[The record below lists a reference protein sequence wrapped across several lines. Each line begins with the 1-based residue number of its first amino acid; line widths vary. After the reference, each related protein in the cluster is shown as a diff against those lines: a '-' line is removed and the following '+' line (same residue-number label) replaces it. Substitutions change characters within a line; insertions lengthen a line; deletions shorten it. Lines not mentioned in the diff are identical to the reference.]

1 MQLARMNWVDWME
14 TCQAEHLVFVDEA
27 AAKTNMTP
35 LYGWSP
41 KGERCY
47 GKSPCNWSTTTMLSS
62 IRLDGKNEGVIFN
75 GGVTKE
81 IFKEYIEEVLLP
93 TLKPGDII
101 VMDNLRA
108 HNVDFNWRKF
118 KRRKV
123 EIRRLPPYSPD
134 FNPIEMMWSVV
145 KNKLR
150 RVSPQDDLSM
160 WREVSY
166 AHFDVTPEMAHNWFE
181 NIGYVH

>member
-1 MQLARMNWVDWME
+1 
-14 TCQAEHLVFVDEA
+14 
-27 AAKTNMTP
+27 
-35 LYGWSP
+35 
-41 KGERCY
+41 
-47 GKSPCNWSTTTMLSS
+47 MLSS

-118 KRRKV
+118 KR
-123 EIRRLPPYSPD
+123 
-134 FNPIEMMWSVV
+134 
-145 KNKLR
+145 
-150 RVSPQDDLSM
+150 
-160 WREVSY
+160 
-166 AHFDVTPEMAHNWFE
+166 
-181 NIGYVH
+181 

>member
-1 MQLARMNWVDWME
+1 MQLARMDWVEWME
-14 TCQAEHLVFVDEA
+14 ACNPERLVFVDEA

-41 KGERCY
+41 KGKRCY
-47 GKSPCNWSTTTMLSS
+47 GRAPCNWSTTTMLSS
-62 IRLDGKNEGVIFN
+62 IRLDGTSEGIIFN

-81 IFKEYIEEVLLP
+81 IFREYIEDVLLP
-93 TLKPGDII
+93 SLKPGDII

-108 HNVDFNWRKF
+108 HKADFNWYKF

-123 EIRRLPPYSPD
+123 GIKHLPPYSPD

-150 RVSPQDDLSM
+150 RVSPQDDLAM
-160 WREVSY
+160 WREVSL
-166 AHFDVTPEMAHNWFE
+166 AHLDITPEMARNWFE
-181 NIGYVH
+181 HIGYVH